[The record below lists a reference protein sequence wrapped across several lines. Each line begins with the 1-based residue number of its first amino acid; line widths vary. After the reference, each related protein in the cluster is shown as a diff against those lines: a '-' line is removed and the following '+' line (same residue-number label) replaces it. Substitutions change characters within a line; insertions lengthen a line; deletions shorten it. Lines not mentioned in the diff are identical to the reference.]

1 VNTCDE
7 LFYMSSS
14 DTEPKSLAREG
25 ISGISYAVQQCC
37 SLWKTC
43 GKLVHAPASLQLI
56 LYPPTVL
63 FFLCTF
69 AFPQVLQDPS
79 EKYFPYFGAI
89 GAIFNVK
96 PYTINKK
103 CTSYQCLAQVFRQKS
118 RGFYPGVN

>member
-1 VNTCDE
+1 
-7 LFYMSSS
+7 MSASNKY
-14 DTEPKSLAREG
+14 PRRLAREG
-25 ISGISYAVQQCC
+25 ISRIRTLSNNVAACG
-37 SLWKTC
+37 KTC
-43 GKLVHAPASLQLI
+43 GKLVHAPAPLQLI

-89 GAIFNVK
+89 EAIFNKK

-103 CTSYQCLAQVFRQKS
+103 CTNYHCLAQVFRQKS